1 MLLKSVDKLLMNFLM
16 ELVSSTLSR
25 TTYLKYDGNDII
37 ANVSLLGKMKAI
49 VWVVGKHCGNM
60 ERQLMI
66 ESFRLILNSGTTS
79 CKFPNGGGGPQ
90 MGVLGQFKVKSYNNC
105 WPGIIN
111 VVS

>member
-1 MLLKSVDKLLMNFLM
+1 MEVDIRGGKVAPSKINLHIHLKN
-16 ELVSSTLSR
+16 
-25 TTYLKYDGNDII
+25 DGNDIV

-79 CKFPNGGGGPQ
+79 WKCPNGGGGPQ
-90 MGVLGQFKVKSYNNC
+90 MGVLGHFKVKSSNSC
-105 WPGIIN
+105 
-111 VVS
+111 